1 MPTAQMSTST
11 HNKMTKTTREQS
23 ELNKNCLFTVLGPIK
38 PHKWKVTRKIHIPKL
53 TAQAQVEGLFKE
65 SCFKVAVT
73 KLASHFRRFTPFT
86 SIWSAIQL
94 MFINTALLQPCH
106 TVPARE
112 MGLFFC
118 GAFFFFF
125 SHTSSNPDFQLATI
139 SYDLLFLG
147 TKVRNS
153 DNFCIYIPPLQLKY
167 VILLFRMSYQRRYN

>member
-1 MPTAQMSTST
+1 M
-11 HNKMTKTTREQS
+11 
-23 ELNKNCLFTVLGPIK
+23 
-38 PHKWKVTRKIHIPKL
+38 
-53 TAQAQVEGLFKE
+53 
-65 SCFKVAVT
+65 AVT
-73 KLASHFRRFTPFT
+73 KVASYFRRFTPFT

-112 MGLFFC
+112 MGLFFHSVV
-118 GAFFFFF
+118 FFF
-125 SHTSSNPDFQLATI
+125 HISSNPDFQLAMI

-147 TKVRNS
+147 TKVRNP